1 VLSDVDDAA
10 LALAERNVALHRL
23 QERVSVVRADVFD
36 GLDAST
42 FDLIVTNPPYVNAR
56 DLARMPAEYRH
67 EPRRALEAGDD
78 GLDVVRRI
86 LSGARRWLAEDG
98 VLVGEVGSSADDL
111 LEAFPEL
118 PFVWPELQHGGHG
131 VFVLEAAGLS

>member
-1 VLSDVDDAA
+1 
-10 LALAERNVALHRL
+10 
-23 QERVSVVRADVFD
+23 
-36 GLDAST
+36 
-42 FDLIVTNPPYVNAR
+42 
-56 DLARMPAEYRH
+56 MPAEYRH

-86 LSGARRWLAEDG
+86 LSGARRWLAADG
-98 VLVGEVGSSADDL
+98 VLVGEVGNSADDL

-118 PFVWPELQHGGHG
+118 PFVWPELQQGGHG